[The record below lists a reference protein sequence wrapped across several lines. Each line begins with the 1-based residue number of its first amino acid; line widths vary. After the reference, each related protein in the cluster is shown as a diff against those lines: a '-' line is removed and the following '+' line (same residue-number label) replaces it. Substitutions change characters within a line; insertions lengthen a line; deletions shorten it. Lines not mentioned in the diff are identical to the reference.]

1 MSGPGAFPP
10 RGRRVG
16 LLGGAFNPPH
26 RGHLRLA
33 QLALASLALD
43 ELRFVPTARS
53 PHKANEP
60 SDDPAAR
67 LRLLKAALAGFP
79 GPVGVETLELE
90 RGGTSYTS
98 DTLEAL
104 QAREPGS
111 AWILVIGSDQL
122 PGLPRWHR
130 APRVLELASV
140 AVAPR
145 PGASCDVP
153 QDLRERVREAWSG
166 APGEIVWLPATDL
179 DAASSRIREELRREG
194 PRGPQAAPGALT
206 PEVWAAIQRENPY
219 REMPTEPA

>member
-1 MSGPGAFPP
+1 MGGSGALPP
-10 RGRRVG
+10 RERRIG

-26 RGHLRLA
+26 RGHLRSA
-33 QLALASLALD
+33 ELALATLALD

-67 LRLLKAALAGFP
+67 LRLLRRALEGFS

-98 DTLEAL
+98 DTLEVL
-104 QAREPGS
+104 QAREPGN

-130 APRVLELASV
+130 AAQVLELASV

-145 PGASCDVP
+145 PGAPSEVP
-153 QDLRERVREAWSG
+153 QELRDRVRTVWSG
-166 APGEIVWLPATDL
+166 SPGEIVWLPSTEL
-179 DAASSRIREELRREG
+179 DAASSRIREDLRRQGTQG
-194 PRGPQAAPGALT
+194 PRAAPGGLT

>member
-1 MSGPGAFPP
+1 MGGPGGLPAA
-10 RGRRVG
+10 GRRIG

-33 QLALASLALD
+33 ELALSALGLD
-43 ELRFVPTARS
+43 ELRFMPTARS

-60 SDDPAAR
+60 TDDPAAR
-67 LRLLKAALAGFP
+67 LRLLQAALAGFP
-79 GPVGVETLELE
+79 GPAGIETLELE

-104 QAREPGS
+104 EAREPGN

-145 PGASCDVP
+145 PGAPCEVP
-153 QDLRERVREAWSG
+153 PELAARVRKAWSG
-166 APGEIVWLPATDL
+166 GPGEIVWLPSTDL
-179 DAASSRIREELRREG
+179 DTASSRIREALRRG
-194 PRGPQAAPGALT
+194 GVRGPDAVPGALT
-206 PEVWAAIQRENPY
+206 PEVWAAIQQENPY
-219 REMPTEPA
+219 RELPTEPA